1 MDIVFTALFIAAA
14 VGIWY
19 FIKKSPSKGKRNLS
33 IVVLIVSALGV
44 SLFSEDDPE
53 ENLAT
58 ASSTQET
65 SEVES
70 TQSSETNEES
80 TEESE
85 EEPTKKTQESSKIVE
100 ETSESV
106 EESSESDEPEEE
118 NDVPR
123 EYQSALNKAKTYVD
137 MMNMSEQGLYDQ
149 LTSEAGEQFP
159 EDAAQ
164 YAIENVETDYNENA
178 LKKAE
183 NYQDTMDM
191 SVDGIYDQLVSEAG
205 ENFTPE
211 QAQYAVDNLSK

>member
-85 EEPTKKTQESSKIVE
+85 EEPTKKRKKVQKSWKKHLKVLKN
-100 ETSESV
+100 
-106 EESSESDEPEEE
+106 PA
-118 NDVPR
+118 N
-123 EYQSALNKAKTYVD
+123 Q
-137 MMNMSEQGLYDQ
+137 MN
-149 LTSEAGEQFP
+149 
-159 EDAAQ
+159 
-164 YAIENVETDYNENA
+164 
-178 LKKAE
+178 LKKKTIFLE
-183 NYQDTMDM
+183 SINR
-191 SVDGIYDQLVSEAG
+191 L
-205 ENFTPE
+205 
-211 QAQYAVDNLSK
+211 